1 MANIKKFYEADAKA
15 LRDRGYSYKNIA
27 LELGCSEAWVAKA
40 LKGHVKG
47 ATADVNSSKL
57 EAIRLAEEFLEKLR
71 CL

>member
-1 MANIKKFYEADAKA
+1 MANIKKFSVEQAQA

-40 LKGHVKG
+40 LRGYGKSYK
-47 ATADVNSSKL
+47 ADVNGSKL
-57 EAIRLAEEFLEKLR
+57 AAIELVEELLEKLR